1 MRLRARYRHPLEVKA
16 GINLKSKSLQSFDA
30 SYHPPR
36 LLRTTLLNTRL
47 DGRIAN
53 VPLYAVASTL
63 NRLSA
68 PGNRCPA

>member
-53 VPLYAVASTL
+53 VPLYAVASIF
-63 NRLSA
+63 NRLLSA
-68 PGNRCPA
+68 RDGWV